1 MGGKFDFGLVDEPV
15 DRVTH
20 VVTPHGEIDALTAP
34 TLGRRL
40 LRLADEGKTGV
51 VVDMSRVTFM
61 DSFGIGVL
69 LNALGCLASRHVG
82 LVLVC
87 PTERVTRP
95 FEVTGLKARLRVFE
109 TLEEALSS
117 LRMVSV

>member
-1 MGGKFDFGLVDEPV
+1 MGGKFDFGLADEPV
-15 DRVTH
+15 DAETH

-69 LNALGCLASRHVG
+69 LNALGALASRHVG

-109 TLEEALSS
+109 TLEDALSS
-117 LRMVSV
+117 LRMVTV